1 MFKTNTTLFYYLFF
15 ISAVLTSKFIA
26 VTDSTNGEILQID
39 LQTGRVVKLP
49 LSIKLPTGL
58 AFDKSTLTLF
68 YSDAFTNSIT
78 STTLHGKNKTIFYEI
93 GK

>member
-1 MFKTNTTLFYYLFF
+1 M
-15 ISAVLTSKFIA
+15 LTSKFIA
-26 VTDSTNGEILQID
+26 VTDFTNGEIQID